1 MFNSLFNKARFF
13 SNKTKFNSKFILN
26 KIDSSK
32 SNYFK
37 LFNLSTDFHIC
48 KSSLN
53 KEYVNTISNLKN
65 ITTIPYSL
73 FLTYKKN
80 VDTMYDILN
89 IDITRA
95 KYLLEINTTKVNN
108 TSKMNIE
115 NIKSIEN
122 LNYIYSLKHLHLQTY
137 FINKSYEL
145 IYLHDEYK
153 VLTKNNMF
161 NSLDIFE
168 NYIIRLLDET
178 YENFN
183 TNLISKNIEISKI
196 YYLFAIEYELILSN
210 IRTYKNIIS
219 I

>member
-122 LNYIYSLKHLHLQTY
+122 LNYIYSLKHL
-137 FINKSYEL
+137 IS
-145 IYLHDEYK
+145 
-153 VLTKNNMF
+153 
-161 NSLDIFE
+161 DIFFLHKQH
-168 NYIIRLLDET
+168 Y
-178 YENFN
+178 
-183 TNLISKNIEISKI
+183 I
-196 YYLFAIEYELILSN
+196 YYSS
-210 IRTYKNIIS
+210 S
-219 I
+219 IYFKHI